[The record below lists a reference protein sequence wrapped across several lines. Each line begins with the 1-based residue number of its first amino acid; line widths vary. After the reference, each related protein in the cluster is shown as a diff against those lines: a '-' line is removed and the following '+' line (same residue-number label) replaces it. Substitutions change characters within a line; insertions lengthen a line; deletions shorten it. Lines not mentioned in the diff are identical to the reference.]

1 MGVFDRARAPTRKKP
16 ARSVADDAR
25 ARRLIEPDTTLLV
38 TLQCCRMCA
47 ARAVE
52 LGVRRAAYLRE
63 DPGPLASRTALAAL
77 ARESRFEL

>member
-1 MGVFDRARAPTRKKP
+1 
-16 ARSVADDAR
+16 
-25 ARRLIEPDTTLLV
+25 
-38 TLQCCRMCA
+38 MCA

-77 ARESRFEL
+77 ARESRFDL